1 MARYFVTG
9 ATGFLG
15 AWAARELA
23 ARGHSL
29 RVLVRPES
37 RLEALAGVP
46 AEVVAGD
53 VTDRRAVERAVAGC
67 DAVLHSAGVA
77 RLRANDLRRLMEVN
91 RGGTVLVLTAALR
104 AGVRR
109 AVAVSSVGAMG
120 GTLGPVAP
128 DEGWTAAAESSGVDY
143 FVSKLEGE
151 RAALA
156 IGRLGLPVVVVRPGV
171 VLGPGDVYHSSTGT
185 VLRMAK
191 GILPACFRGGAS
203 FCDVRDVARGQVEA
217 LERGRPGEV
226 YHLGGHNVEMAE
238 LARRVWR
245 LTGVP
250 PPAHVP
256 YELMFAAVGVRE
268 AWNAVAGRPT
278 PVSRQLLRGARR
290 YTWLSSEKAV
300 RELGYRVRS
309 LEETLRDT
317 LGWFLAHGDLEPR
330 TAKLRRLA
338 EGWAREE
345 AVRAGGRPPRV
356 VAGGRPA
363 DAPRAAAAEPVAQ
376 EG

>member
-1 MARYFVTG
+1 VRVLVTG

-37 RLEALAGVP
+37 RLEALEGVP
-46 AEVVAGD
+46 AELAPGD

-67 DAVLHSAGVA
+67 DAVLHAAGVA
-77 RLRANDLRRLMEVN
+77 RLRSNDLRRLMAVN
-91 RGGTVLVLTAALR
+91 RGGTVHVLGAALR

-109 AVAVSSVGAMG
+109 AVAVSSVGALG
-120 GTLGPVAP
+120 GTLDPVAP
-128 DEGWTAAAESSGVDY
+128 DERWDAAAEASGVDY

-156 IGRLGLPVVVVRPGV
+156 IGRLGLPLVVVRPGV

-185 VLRMAK
+185 VLRMAR
-191 GILPACFRGGAS
+191 GVLPACFRGGAS

-217 LERGRPGEV
+217 LERGTPGEV
-226 YHLGGHNVEMAE
+226 YHLGGHNLEMAE

-245 LTGVP
+245 ITGVP
-250 PPAHVP
+250 PPPQVP
-256 YELMFAAVGVRE
+256 YELMFAAVGARE
-268 AWNAVAGRPT
+268 AWNAVTGQPT

-290 YTWLSSEKAV
+290 YTYLSSEKAR
-300 RELGYRVRS
+300 RELGYRIRS

-317 LGWFLAHGDLEPR
+317 IGWFLAHGDLEPR
-330 TAKLRRLA
+330 TRKLRTLA
-338 EGWAREE
+338 ARCVPE
-345 AVRAGGRPPRV
+345 RAGP
-356 VAGGRPA
+356 
-363 DAPRAAAAEPVAQ
+363 EPVA
-376 EG
+376 